1 MLRETQVQTNNYLI
15 KQLPGATAF
24 VNTKFEVVYA
34 SDKWVSL
41 FDFNPSTV
49 FGKTL
54 HKLFKSIDQN
64 WQNAL
69 DGCLLGNHSEVHLE
83 RNIDKAKNERWFE
96 WSNIPWYD
104 DKENVIGIIL
114 NTEDVTERIQNE
126 LQLEKLEVLF
136 KEKSEIGKIGHWEYD
151 AEKNELI
158 WCNITKAIHE
168 VPMDYV
174 PNIGN
179 GHTFYKEGYRG
190 ETIANMVRRAVSTG
204 EQVSGRIPLVTAKGR
219 HIWVLAAGQ
228 PIRKNGV
235 FIGLIGTCQD
245 ITDIVTAEIKAKERE
260 ELLRKLIDNLPLNIF
275 VKDLDS
281 KKILVNKSECDFYDV
296 KHPEEI
302 LGKSMFDFYPKEVA
316 QKFRDED
323 LKVIESNTPMI
334 AKESTITKND
344 GTKITYLTSKIPLTD
359 SDGKVTSLIGISQ
372 DITETKRKELELKE
386 SEHLLRTLVDNLPLN
401 VYIKD
406 LESRKIL
413 VNQSECEYLG
423 VKHPE
428 ELLGK
433 SDFDLYDK
441 KIAQIS
447 RNEDL
452 QVLNTLKPIIG
463 KETVNITKDGKATY
477 FLTSKI
483 PLKGL
488 DGKADALVG
497 FSLDISK
504 LKQKEEE
511 LRDLIN
517 VTSLQNKKLINFA
530 HIVSHNLRS
539 HTANFSMLLDFL
551 INEKD
556 EEEKLKIVNML
567 TDASDNLLETL
578 DNLNEVVAINTNVNL
593 GKLPIHLNSKIEAVQ
608 QNLLAFLRNNNAK
621 IINNIPEDVHIKAI
635 PAYLDSILMNFMT
648 NAVKYKDP
656 NRDPIIT
663 LSIKRSEDYTVLSI
677 ADNGLGIDLKKY
689 GGKLFGMYKTFHSN
703 TDARGIGL
711 YITKNQVE
719 AMNGKIITTSEVGKG
734 TTFNIHFHEKN

>member
-1 MLRETQVQTNNYLI
+1 MLRETHVQSTNYLI
-15 KQLPGATAF
+15 KQLPSATVF
-24 VNTKFEVVYA
+24 VNTKFEVVHA
-34 SDKWVSL
+34 SDKWVL
-41 FDFNPSTV
+41 NFDFNPSSV
-49 FGKTL
+49 FGKTISQ
-54 HKLFKSIDQN
+54 LFNSVSPK
-64 WQNAL
+64 WQKAL
-69 DGCLLGNHSEVHLE
+69 NGCLLGKPSEVLVE
-83 RNIDKAKNERWFE
+83 RLIDNDNNERWFQ

-104 DKENVIGIIL
+104 DNENVIGVIL
-114 NTEDVTERIQNE
+114 NTEDVTERILNE
-126 LQLEKLEVLF
+126 LKLEKLQVLF

-151 AEKNELI
+151 AEKNELL

-168 VPMDYV
+168 VPLNYIPSIDK
-174 PNIGN
+174 

-204 EQVSGRIPLVTAKGR
+204 EQVSGRIPLVTAKGNE
-219 HIWVLAAGQ
+219 IWVLAAGQ

-245 ITDIVTAEIKAKERE
+245 ITDIVTAEAKTKESE
-260 ELLRKLIDNLPLNIF
+260 ELLRTVL
-275 VKDLDS
+275 
-281 KKILVNKSECDFYDV
+281 
-296 KHPEEI
+296 
-302 LGKSMFDFYPKEVA
+302 
-316 QKFRDED
+316 
-323 LKVIESNTPMI
+323 
-334 AKESTITKND
+334 
-344 GTKITYLTSKIPLTD
+344 
-359 SDGKVTSLIGISQ
+359 
-372 DITETKRKELELKE
+372 
-386 SEHLLRTLVDNLPLN
+386 DNLPLN

-423 VKHPE
+423 VKDPK

-452 QVLNTLKPIIG
+452 KVLNTMKPIIG
-463 KETVNITKDGKATY
+463 KETVNITKKGKATY

-483 PLKGL
+483 PLKGP
-488 DGKADALVG
+488 DGKANALVG

-551 INEKD
+551 VNETD
-556 EEEKLKIVNML
+556 EEEKLNIVNML

-593 GKLPIHLNSKIEAVQ
+593 GKFPIHLNSKIEGVQ
-608 QNLLAFLRNNNAK
+608 QNLLAFLKNNNAT
-621 IINNIPEDVHIKAI
+621 IINNIPDDVHVRAI

-656 NRDPIIT
+656 IRPPIIT
-663 LSIKRSEDYTVLSI
+663 LSIKRNQDYIILSI
-677 ADNGLGIDLKKY
+677 SDNGLGIDLKKY
-689 GGKLFGMYKTFHSN
+689 GSKLFGMYKTFHNN

-719 AMNGKIITTSEVGKG
+719 AMNGKIITNSEVGIG
-734 TTFNIHFHEKN
+734 TTFNIHFNEKN

>member
-24 VNTKFEVVYA
+24 VNTKFEVVHA
-34 SDKWVSL
+34 SDKWVSY
-41 FDFNPSTV
+41 FDFNPSNLH
-49 FGKTL
+49 GKTL
-54 HKLFKSIDQN
+54 QELFKSINQE
-64 WQNAL
+64 WQKAL
-69 DGCLLGNHSEVHLE
+69 DDCLLGNQSEHHIE
-83 RNIDKAKNERWFE
+83 RLIDKDKNERWFE

-104 DKENVIGIIL
+104 EKENVVGVIL
-114 NTEDVTERIQNE
+114 NTVDITKRVQNE
-126 LQLEKLEVLF
+126 LKLEKLEVLF
-136 KEKSEIGKIGHWEYD
+136 KEKSEIGKIGNWEYD
-151 AEKNELI
+151 AEKNELL

-174 PNIGN
+174 PAISD
-179 GHTFYKEGYRG
+179 GHRFYKEGYRG
-190 ETIANMVRRAVSTG
+190 QTIANMVREAVNTG
-204 EQVSGRIPLVTAKGR
+204 EQVSGRIPLVTAKGKE
-219 HIWVLAAGQ
+219 IWVLAAGQ

-235 FIGLIGTCQD
+235 FIGLVGTCQD
-245 ITDIVTAEIKAKERE
+245 ITDIVTAEAK
-260 ELLRKLIDNLPLNIF
+260 
-275 VKDLDS
+275 
-281 KKILVNKSECDFYDV
+281 
-296 KHPEEI
+296 
-302 LGKSMFDFYPKEVA
+302 
-316 QKFRDED
+316 
-323 LKVIESNTPMI
+323 T
-334 AKESTITKND
+334 
-344 GTKITYLTSKIPLTD
+344 
-359 SDGKVTSLIGISQ
+359 
-372 DITETKRKELELKE
+372 KE
-386 SEHLLRTLVDNLPLN
+386 SEKLLRTVLDNLPLN

-413 VNQSECEYLG
+413 VNRSECEYLG
-423 VKHPE
+423 VKNPK

-433 SDFDLYDK
+433 SDFDLYDN

-452 QVLNTLKPIIG
+452 KVLNTLKPIIG

-483 PLKGL
+483 PLKDL
-488 DGKADALVG
+488 DGKANALVG

-593 GKLPIHLNSKIEAVQ
+593 GKFPIHLNSKIEGVQ
-608 QNLLAFLRNNNAK
+608 QNLLAFLKNNNAK
-621 IINNIPEDVHIKAI
+621 IINNIPDDVHIKAI
-635 PAYLDSILMNFMT
+635 PAYLESILMNFMT

-656 NRDPIIT
+656 NRDPLIT
-663 LSIKRSEDYTVLSI
+663 LTINRNQDYTILSI

-689 GGKLFGMYKTFHSN
+689 GSKLFGMYKTFHTN

-734 TTFNIHFHEKN
+734 TTFNIHFNEKD

>member
-24 VNTKFEVVYA
+24 VNTKFEVVHA

-54 HKLFKSIDQN
+54 HKLFKSIDQD
-64 WQNAL
+64 WQNVL
-69 DGCLLGNHSEVHLE
+69 DGCLLGKHSEVHLE
-83 RNIDKAKNERWFE
+83 RHIDKAKNERWFK

-151 AEKNELI
+151 AEKNELL

-174 PNIGN
+174 PNISN

-190 ETIANMVRRAVSTG
+190 ETIANMVRKAVSTG
-204 EQVSGRIPLVTAKGR
+204 EQVSGRIPLVTAKGK

-228 PIRKNGV
+228 PIQKNGV

-245 ITDIVTAEIKAKERE
+245 ITDIVTAEAKTKESE
-260 ELLRKLIDNLPLNIF
+260 ELLRKLIDNLPLNVFI
-275 VKDLDS
+275 KDLES
-281 KKILVNKSECDFYDV
+281 RKILVNKSECDFFGV
-296 KHPEEI
+296 KNPEEI
-302 LGKSMFDFYPKEVA
+302 LGKNMFDFYSKEKA
-316 QKFRDED
+316 QRFRNED
-323 LKVIESNTPMI
+323 LEVMNNNTPMLSI
-334 AKESTITKND
+334 ESTFTKKD
-344 GTKITYLTSKIPLTD
+344 GSSSTFLTSKIPLTN
-359 SDGKVTSLIGISQ
+359 SEGQVTGLIGFSLDISKVKQ
-372 DITETKRKELELKE
+372 KEQELKE
-386 SEHLLRTLVDNLPLN
+386 NEHLLRTLVDNLPLN

-413 VNQSECEYLG
+413 VNQSECDYLG
-423 VKHPE
+423 VKNPK

-452 QVLNTLKPIIG
+452 KVLTSLKPIIG

-488 DGKADALVG
+488 DGKANALVG

-593 GKLPIHLNSKIEAVQ
+593 GKIPNHLNSKIEAVQ

-621 IINNIPEDVHIKAI
+621 IINNIPDDIHIKAI

-663 LSIKRSEDYTVLSI
+663 LSIKRSQDYTVLSI

-734 TTFNIHFHEKN
+734 TTFNIHFHEKD

>member
-24 VNTKFEVVYA
+24 VNTKFEVVHA
-34 SDKWVSL
+34 SDKWVSY
-41 FDFNPSTV
+41 FDFNPSNLH
-49 FGKTL
+49 GKTL
-54 HKLFKSIDQN
+54 QELFKSINQE
-64 WQNAL
+64 WQKAL
-69 DGCLLGNHSEVHLE
+69 DDCLLGNQSEHHIE
-83 RNIDKAKNERWFE
+83 RLIDKDKNERWFE

-104 DKENVIGIIL
+104 EKENVVGVIL
-114 NTEDVTERIQNE
+114 NTVDITKRVQNE
-126 LQLEKLEVLF
+126 LKLEKLEVLF
-136 KEKSEIGKIGHWEYD
+136 KEKSEIGKIGNWEYD
-151 AEKNELI
+151 AEKNELL

-174 PNIGN
+174 PAISD
-179 GHTFYKEGYRG
+179 GHRFYKEGYRG
-190 ETIANMVRRAVSTG
+190 QTIANMVREAVNTG
-204 EQVSGRIPLVTAKGR
+204 EQVSGRIPLVTAKGKE
-219 HIWVLAAGQ
+219 IWVLAAGQ

-235 FIGLIGTCQD
+235 FIGLVGTCQD
-245 ITDIVTAEIKAKERE
+245 ITDIVTAEAK
-260 ELLRKLIDNLPLNIF
+260 
-275 VKDLDS
+275 
-281 KKILVNKSECDFYDV
+281 
-296 KHPEEI
+296 
-302 LGKSMFDFYPKEVA
+302 
-316 QKFRDED
+316 
-323 LKVIESNTPMI
+323 T
-334 AKESTITKND
+334 
-344 GTKITYLTSKIPLTD
+344 
-359 SDGKVTSLIGISQ
+359 
-372 DITETKRKELELKE
+372 KE
-386 SEHLLRTLVDNLPLN
+386 SEKLLRTVLDNLPLN

-413 VNQSECEYLG
+413 VNRSECEYLG
-423 VKHPE
+423 VKNPK

-433 SDFDLYDK
+433 SDFDLYDN

-452 QVLNTLKPIIG
+452 KVLNTLKPIIG

-483 PLKGL
+483 PLKDL
-488 DGKADALVG
+488 DGKANALVG

-593 GKLPIHLNSKIEAVQ
+593 GKFPIHLNSKIEGVQ
-608 QNLLAFLRNNNAK
+608 QNLLAFLKNNNAK
-621 IINNIPEDVHIKAI
+621 IINNIPDDVHIKAI
-635 PAYLDSILMNFMT
+635 PAYLESILMNFMT

-656 NRDPIIT
+656 NRDPLIT
-663 LSIKRSEDYTVLSI
+663 LTINRNQDYTILSI

-689 GGKLFGMYKTFHSN
+689 GSKLFGMYKTFHDHK
-703 TDARGIGL
+703 DARGIGL

-734 TTFNIHFHEKN
+734 TTFNIHFNEKD

>member
-1 MLRETQVQTNNYLI
+1 
-15 KQLPGATAF
+15 
-24 VNTKFEVVYA
+24 
-34 SDKWVSL
+34 
-41 FDFNPSTV
+41 
-49 FGKTL
+49 
-54 HKLFKSIDQN
+54 
-64 WQNAL
+64 
-69 DGCLLGNHSEVHLE
+69 
-83 RNIDKAKNERWFE
+83 FE

-104 DKENVIGIIL
+104 EKENVIGVIL
-114 NTEDVTERIQNE
+114 DTKDVTERIQNE

-151 AEKNELI
+151 AEKNELT

-174 PNIGN
+174 PNICN

-190 ETIANMVRRAVSTG
+190 ETIANMVRKAVSTG
-204 EQVSGRIPLVTAKGR
+204 EQVSGRIPLVTAKGKN
-219 HIWVLAAGQ
+219 IWVLAAGQ
-228 PIRKNGV
+228 PIKKNGV

-245 ITDIVTAEIKAKERE
+245 ITEIVTAEQKTKESE
-260 ELLRKLIDNLPLNIF
+260 ELLRKLIDNLPLNVFI
-275 VKDLDS
+275 KDLES
-281 KKILVNKSECDFYDV
+281 RKILVNKSECDFFGA
-296 KHPEEI
+296 KNPEEI
-302 LGKSMFDFYPKEVA
+302 LGKNMFDFYSKELA
-316 QKFRDED
+316 QRYRDED
-323 LKVIESNTPMI
+323 LEVMNNNRPMLS
-334 AKESTITKND
+334 KESTFTKKD
-344 GTKITYLTSKIPLTD
+344 GSISSYLTSKIPLTN
-359 SDGKVTSLIGISQ
+359 SDGQVTGLIGFSLDISKVKQ
-372 DITETKRKELELKE
+372 KEQELKE

-423 VKHPE
+423 VKHPDA
-428 ELLGK
+428 LLGK

-441 KIAQIS
+441 NIAQIS

-452 QVLNTLKPIIG
+452 KVLNTLKPIIG
-463 KETVNITKDGKATY
+463 KETVNITKNGKATY

-488 DGKADALVG
+488 DGKANALVG

-567 TDASDNLLETL
+567 TNASDNLLETL
-578 DNLNEVVAINTNVNL
+578 DNLNEVVAINTNINL
-593 GKLPIHLNSKIEAVQ
+593 GKLPIHLNSKIEGVK

-621 IINNIPEDVHIKAI
+621 IINNIPEDIHIKAI
-635 PAYLDSILMNFMT
+635 PAYLESILMNFMT

-656 NRDPIIT
+656 NRDPVIT
-663 LSIKRSEDYTVLSI
+663 LSIKRSPDFTILSI

-689 GGKLFGMYKTFHSN
+689 GSKLFGMYKTFHSN

-734 TTFNIHFHEKN
+734 TTFNIHFHEKD